1 MHKGAM
7 RLMKCDRMC
16 YYGIK
21 QKHRYS
27 MTIMWSYKCNVREQS
42 NILSAFSIS
51 SGILFEHKTKL
62 CLDITL
68 EHVTYMTHT
77 TWCRKIT
84 LSV

>member
-77 TWCRKIT
+77 T
-84 LSV
+84 